1 MLDISYESSAGVS
14 VALNSGV
21 YVGRPNDLF
30 SREWD
35 YKLGYRALA
44 TASRGARK
52 ASFKAFFADMAQA
65 DAFRRC
71 ADADMQK
78 GTPGTLRVEGW
89 FQRCFVV
96 ASEVDGIG
104 SDFFAAKLTLVLLD
118 GVWRKGH
125 TVSFEPFTAQ
135 SGDGE
140 FLDLPYDL
148 PYDLGVPSRQR
159 YFDGP
164 EWGDAP
170 LRFTIYGPAVNPS
183 IRIGGNWYKAELT
196 VPEGG
201 YLVIDPI
208 AFPRSVTLVNMDG
221 STLDMFSRASRG
233 DGLGSGEYIFQPA
246 SPGTQEV
253 DWNGSFGFDVTWYEE
268 EGEPAWS

>member
-1 MLDISYESSAGVS
+1 MLDIRYESNAGVS

-21 YVGRPNDLF
+21 YVGKPNDIF

-52 ASFKAFFADMAQA
+52 VSFKAFCADMVQA

-78 GTPGTLRVEGW
+78 GTPGTIHVNGW

-104 SDFFAAKLTLVLLD
+104 DDFFATELTLVLLD
-118 GVWRKGH
+118 GVWRRG
-125 TVSFEPFTAQ
+125 TTTAFM
-135 SGDGE
+135 SVRDSADYE
-140 FLDLPYDL
+140 FLDLPHDL
-148 PYDLGVPSRQR
+148 PYDLGVTP
-159 YFDGP
+159 
-164 EWGDAP
+164 P
-170 LRFTIYGPAVNPS
+170 LQYAINPGYSGSPAKFVVYGPAVNPS
-183 IRIGGNWYKAELT
+183 VRLAGNLYQVDVT
-196 VPEGG
+196 VPDGG
-201 YLVIDPI
+201 YMVIDPLRRTVTVVAADGTTTD
-208 AFPRSVTLVNMDG
+208 AFSKAHRG
-221 STLDMFSRASRG
+221 SGA
-233 DGLGSGEYIFQPA
+233 GSGEYIFERVPV
-246 SPGTQEV
+246 GTSEISW
-253 DWNGSFGFDVTWYEE
+253 DNSFGFDLTLYEE

>member
-1 MLDISYESSAGVS
+1 MLDIRYESSAGVS

-35 YKLGYRALA
+35 YALGYRALA

-52 ASFKAFFADMAQA
+52 ASFKAFFSDMAQA

-78 GTPGTLRVEGW
+78 ETPGTLRVEGW

-104 SDFFAAKLTLVLLD
+104 GGFFAAKLTLVLLD
-118 GVWRKGH
+118 GVWRRG
-125 TVSFEPFTAQ
+125 TTTAFEPVQGSA
-135 SGDGE
+135 DYE
-140 FLDLPYDL
+140 FLDLPYDQ
-148 PYDLGVPSRQR
+148 PYDLGATSPQQYAVNPGYASS
-159 YFDGP
+159 P
-164 EWGDAP
+164 AK
-170 LRFTIYGPAVNPS
+170 LVVYGPAVNPS
-183 IRIGGNWYKAELT
+183 VRLAGNLYQVDVT

-201 YLVIDPI
+201 YMDIDPL
-208 AFPRSVTLVNMDG
+208 RRTVTVVAADG
-221 STLDMFSRASRG
+221 STMDAFSKAHRG
-233 DGLGSGEYIFQPA
+233 SGEGSGEYIFERVPV
-246 SPGTQEV
+246 GTSEISW
-253 DWNGSFGFDVTWYEE
+253 DNSFGFDLTLYEE